1 MAALGRG
8 ETKGKETMVG
18 ERWSDGET
26 EVGERRELG
35 GAWVF
40 PEVVGGHGGAP

>member
-1 MAALGRG
+1 MAA
-8 ETKGKETMVG
+8 VG
-18 ERWSDGET
+18 GGET
-26 EVGERRELG
+26 EGEETVVRERWGDGGAEVGEGGELG